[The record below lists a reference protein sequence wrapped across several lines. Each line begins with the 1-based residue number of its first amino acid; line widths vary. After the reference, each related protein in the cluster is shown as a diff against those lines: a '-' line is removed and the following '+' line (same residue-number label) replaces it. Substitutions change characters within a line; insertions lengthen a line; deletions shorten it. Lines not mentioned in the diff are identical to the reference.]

1 MVNEI
6 EIGQTRQLQYRRNC
20 DGTVSCFVCKITL
33 GVSCF
38 ILGNALVYGNT
49 LEAFSMVQ
57 TLLALGLPGSRVV
70 LVQPPLP
77 VPTCFN
83 NPFIEDAVVAALK
96 ECGRYIL
103 DSDTILQFQS
113 FSCLRLILTVTL

>member
-1 MVNEI
+1 MI
-6 EIGQTRQLQYRRNC
+6 S
-20 DGTVSCFVCKITL
+20 VSSFVWKITL
-33 GVSCF
+33 GVSCL

-83 NPFIEDAVVAALK
+83 NPFIEDAVAAALK

-103 DSDTILQFQS
+103 GSETIL
-113 FSCLRLILTVTL
+113 